1 LNRRLLKIEQ
11 VDLTTPSKATT
22 SEPKVNVVENRKPL
36 VNSKAEVK
44 QVATKTIKKSLESKV
59 NTTANTG
66 KCHHDW
72 FKLWFA
78 QQLIQY
84 ACDVSN
90 SDIDFILTLNAE
102 MGSWNW
108 QGQSNVIQKDWKREP
123 SFWMC
128 QIHYKYHK
136 KTIYEN
142 LPFNRI
148 KESRYLTDWK
158 YQIET
163 CYKMYKWG
171 TKMYG
176 YNVRHKVLKGLIYI
190 NNKYY

>member
-1 LNRRLLKIEQ
+1 LNDLYGFYQ
-11 VDLTTPSKATT
+11 VGGKLQPKAINIA
-22 SEPKVNVVENRKPL
+22 PKLDIDKKKPL

-72 FKLWFA
+72 FKWWFA

-102 MGSWNW
+102 MGSWNR
-108 QGQSNVIQKDWKREP
+108 QGQSNVVKNGKRER
-123 SFWMC
+123 SYGMC
-128 QIHYKYHK
+128 QVMWDYHK
-136 KTIYEN
+136 NTIYEW
-142 LPFNRI
+142 LPASRVF
-148 KESRYLTDWK
+148 ESKYLTDWK

-163 CYKMYKWG
+163 CYNLYKSWV
-171 TKMYG
+171 KMYG
-176 YNVRHKVLKGLIYI
+176 YNVRYRVLKWLIYI

>member
-1 LNRRLLKIEQ
+1 MDAGTK
-11 VDLTTPSKATT
+11 
-22 SEPKVNVVENRKPL
+22 KPL

-44 QVATKTIKKSLESKV
+44 QVVIKTIQKPLESKV
-59 NTTANTG
+59 NSKAKDG
-66 KCHHDW
+66 KCYHKW
-72 FKLWFA
+72 FEWWFA

-90 SDIDFILTLNAE
+90 YDVDFILTLNAE

-108 QGQSNVIQKDWKREP
+108 QGRSRVIQKDWNIEP
-123 SFWMC
+123 SFGLC
-128 QIHYKYHK
+128 QVHYKYHK

-142 LPFNRI
+142 LPFHRI
-148 KESRYLTDWK
+148 KESKFLTDWK

-163 CYKMYKWG
+163 CYQMHKWG

-176 YNVRHKVLKGLIYI
+176 YNVRYKVLKWLIYI
-190 NNKYY
+190 NGNKY

>member
-1 LNRRLLKIEQ
+1 M
-11 VDLTTPSKATT
+11 
-22 SEPKVNVVENRKPL
+22 
-36 VNSKAEVK
+36 
-44 QVATKTIKKSLESKV
+44 ATKPIQKPFESKV
-59 NTTANTG
+59 NSEQKDG
-66 KCHHDW
+66 KCYHKW
-72 FKLWFA
+72 FEWWFA

-90 SDIDFILTLNAE
+90 YDVDFILTLNAE
-102 MGSWNW
+102 MGSWDW
-108 QGQSNVIQKDWKREP
+108 QGRSRVIQKDWKREP
-123 SFWMC
+123 SFGLC
-128 QIHYKYHK
+128 QVNYKYHK

-148 KESRYLTDWK
+148 KESKFLTDWK

-163 CYKMYKWG
+163 CYEMYKWG

-190 NNKYY
+190 DWQKY